1 MKLLNF
7 AERSRKG
14 WHLSRLAQ
22 DIARR
27 AKQTVWQRAMP
38 QLTFMTL
45 AEARGYLRARAGEPV
60 RAHMAEIV
68 ARYSDS
74 EAAMIDEITVAAIE
88 EVVHQIV
95 RELYK
100 SGQMK
105 AA

>member
-7 AERSRKG
+7 AERSRKS
-14 WHLSRLAQ
+14 WHLGRLAQ

-27 AKQTVWQRAMP
+27 AKMTVWQRAMP

-45 AEARGYLRARAGEPV
+45 SEARGYLRARAGEPV
-60 RAHMAEIV
+60 RKEMVEIV

-74 EAAMIDEITVAAIE
+74 DPAMIDEVTAAAIE
-88 EVVHQIV
+88 EVVHQVV

-105 AA
+105 VA